1 MVCPICGSSVKHVPG
16 ESIHVTFE
24 RHSATSCDP
33 NKHPSRTKR
42 CGAPR
47 CKEKLTTV
55 NTYRCKDCGTEVCM
69 THRFPDKHACDDRK
83 RESKRTSS
91 SSFFGAGASTSNA
104 ARASQTKAQLRDKAA
119 RVSHSSVASGMRKR
133 GEAAAREVCDVCGK
147 SFPHIA
153 ALIAHAEQA
162 HQVHGAATRARVT
175 GGQSLG
181 GGGGRD
187 EFGSRGLSAVRK
199 VVRGLDGA
207 AEPRG
212 TCARGTAA
220 VLVVRVAVRREL
232 TGLELVFKRTQ
243 M

>member
-181 GGGGRD
+181 GGGGGTSSGREVCPQCGKSFVD
-187 EFGSRGLSAVRK
+187 LTALLNHVERAHEGRRRSSSSASQC
-199 VVRGLDGA
+199 VVS
-207 AEPRG
+207 
-212 TCARGTAA
+212 
-220 VLVVRVAVRREL
+220 
-232 TGLELVFKRTQ
+232 
-243 M
+243 